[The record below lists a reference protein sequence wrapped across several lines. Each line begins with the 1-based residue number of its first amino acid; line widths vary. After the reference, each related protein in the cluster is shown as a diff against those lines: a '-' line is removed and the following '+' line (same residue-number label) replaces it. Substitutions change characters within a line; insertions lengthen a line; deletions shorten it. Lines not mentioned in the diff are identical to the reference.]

1 MKTLQLTNEEIIYL
15 IKATNTRWSKVD
27 KRLRILDSMT
37 EEEIADHDVE
47 LEGLHF
53 FKHGEEVSFYSK
65 ERREL
70 EKLETYLEDKL
81 SEDV

>member
-37 EEEIADHDVE
+37 EQEIADHDAE
-47 LEGLHF
+47 LEGLEF
-53 FKHGEEVSFYSK
+53 FKHGEEVVFQSI

-70 EKLETYLEDKL
+70 EQLQTYLQDKLE
-81 SEDV
+81 EDV

>member
-1 MKTLQLTNEEIIYL
+1 MKTLQLTNGEINYL
-15 IKATNTRWSKVD
+15 INATNTRWAKLD

-37 EEEIADHDVE
+37 EQEIADHDAE
-47 LEGLHF
+47 LEGLEF
-53 FKHGEEVSFYSK
+53 FKHGEEVAFQSR

-70 EKLETYLEDKL
+70 ERLETYLEDKL

>member
-37 EEEIADHDVE
+37 EQEIADHDAE

-53 FKHGEEVSFYSK
+53 FEHGEEVSFYSK

-81 SEDV
+81 SDDF

>member
-37 EEEIADHDVE
+37 EEEIVDHDAE

-81 SEDV
+81 SDDF

>member
-1 MKTLQLTNEEIIYL
+1 MKTLQLTDGEIVYL
-15 IKATNTRWSKVD
+15 IKAVNTRWSKVD

-37 EEEIADHDVE
+37 EEEIADHDEE

-81 SEDV
+81 SDDF